1 MFVGEHNFSSF
12 SKHDVN
18 KNPNRQIYKSKWVKK
33 RDYFEYTITGNS
45 FLRNMVRN
53 LVGVQIAYCED
64 KVTYDEVSKNLLNPK
79 EERLNYIAP
88 PNGLV
93 LWNVKY

>member
-1 MFVGEHNFSSF
+1 M
-12 SKHDVN
+12 
-18 KNPNRQIYKSKWVKK
+18 
-33 RDYFEYTITGNS
+33 
-45 FLRNMVRN
+45 RN

-64 KVTYDEVSKNLLNPK
+64 KVSCEEVSENLINPK
-79 EERLNYIAP
+79 KVRLNHVAP